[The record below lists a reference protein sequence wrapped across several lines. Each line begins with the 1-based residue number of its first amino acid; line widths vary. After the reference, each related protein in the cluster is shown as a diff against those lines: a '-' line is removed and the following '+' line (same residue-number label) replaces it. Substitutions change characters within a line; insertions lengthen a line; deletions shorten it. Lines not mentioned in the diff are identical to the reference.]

1 MLNHAPSSA
10 WFPSALPVLFAC
22 VSLSGGACGLYSL
35 PPLEEQ
41 KARILSHEIALQ
53 TLTIQAFL
61 EAWGKPTYAHS
72 ESMQFFPV
80 ADGNYIPR
88 FRVPLGEVPPGWDHS
103 IVSEPALFLG
113 YADRGELL
121 GFLEERL
128 VYREQMPAEQIH
140 AIATQWKRE
149 ELFKTRLEAP
159 PARPPSP

>member
-10 WFPSALPVLFAC
+10 WFPSALPVLLAWF
-22 VSLSGGACGLYSL
+22 SLSGGACGLYSL

-41 KARILSHEIALQ
+41 KARILSNEIALKA
-53 TLTIQAFL
+53 LTAQAFL
-61 EAWGKPTYAHS
+61 EAWGEPTYEHY

-80 ADGNYIPR
+80 TDGNYLPR

-103 IVSEPALFLG
+103 VVSEPALFLG

-121 GFLEERL
+121 GFLEKRL
-128 VYREQMPAEQIH
+128 IYREHLPAEQIH
-140 AIATQWKRE
+140 AIAAQWKRE

-159 PARPPSP
+159 PARPLSP